1 MKHSILFIVCL
12 LCCLSSYSQQYR
24 LAYGDNS
31 LPELYDKVDI
41 FVQQQKGNGYTTLSS
56 GKYKLSTNEG
66 EYRNGTLTIDRNEL
80 QQNKGFV
87 NFTLTIQGQT
97 IPLQLQL
104 PVLKSIRFNLYTDS
118 IKPILNYYVNVEGE
132 FSSGRILPLDS
143 NSITIQVN
151 HGSMIGMEWVLPAE
165 HNFESVTFT
174 AIAKNAPKLAIVRT
188 VYLKKY
194 SDPRDKAGY
203 EDAGREEIIKGNKKR
218 R

>member
-12 LCCLSSYSQQYR
+12 LRCLSSYSQQYR
-24 LAYGDNS
+24 LTYGDNS
-31 LPELYDKVDI
+31 LPELYDKVDV

-56 GKYKLSTNEG
+56 GKYRLTTNEG
-66 EYRNGTLTIDRNEL
+66 EYRNGTFTINRDIL

-104 PVLKSIRFNLYTDS
+104 PVLKSIRYNLYTDS
-118 IKPILNYYVNVEGE
+118 IKPVLNYYVNVEGE

-143 NSITIQVN
+143 SIVTLTTNQ
-151 HGSMIGMEWVLPAE
+151 GSIKGMVWVLPAE
-165 HNFESVTFT
+165 RNFESVTFT
-174 AIAKNAPKLAIVRT
+174 AIAKSNPALKTSKT

-194 SDPRDKAGY
+194 RDPRDAPDYK
-203 EDAGREEIIKGNKKR
+203 DATEEEVIHGKR
-218 R
+218 RR